1 MPNAWGK
8 SLPRLNRQTRKGGM
22 PHVYLINRKNHPKG
36 EGRVGKKLT
45 AVDVQ
50 LTIVLS
56 TRKMYFETVFLS
68 FYRQT
73 EATGTTNT
81 K

>member
-1 MPNAWGK
+1 MKQNSGQNNAECLGEVAAE
-8 SLPRLNRQTRKGGM
+8 Q
-22 PHVYLINRKNHPKG
+22 G
-36 EGRVGKKLT
+36 EGRVGKNLT

-68 FYRQT
+68 FYR
-73 EATGTTNT
+73 
-81 K
+81 